1 MSNTDLRTR
10 TDARE
15 IIEPSGEETEFV
27 FFSGK
32 GGVGKSTVSC
42 ATATW
47 LADNGYETLLVTT
60 DPAPNLSDIF
70 EQEIGHEVTGI
81 DDVDGLSAIEIDPDV
96 AAEEY
101 RQETIEPMRALLDDE
116 QIETVEEQLNSP
128 CIEEIAAFDNFV
140 DFMDSPEYDVV
151 VFDTAPTGHTIRL
164 MELPSDWNAELEK
177 GGSTCIGPASSMED
191 RKKEYERAIDTLQ
204 DGERTS
210 FAFVGKP
217 EDSSIDEIERSA
229 SDLGEL
235 GIESQLLII
244 NGYLPEA
251 VCEDPFFEGKREDEQ
266 AVIERAT
273 AEFEADAMATYP
285 LQPGEIA
292 GLDLLADVGGVLY
305 DGAEA
310 TVDVEAT
317 AGSASAVDAENAA
330 DSAALDFESMTDPDA
345 VVEQLEPG
353 EETRYLFFTG
363 KGGVG
368 KSTIASTAA
377 TKLAEAGHETLVVT
391 TDPAAHLE
399 DIFGEPVGHEPTSVG
414 QANLDAARIDQEKAL
429 EEYRQQVLDHVTE
442 MYENKE
448 DTQIDVDA
456 AIANVEEELE
466 SPCAEEMAALEK
478 FVSYFEADGYDVV
491 VFDTAPTGHTL
502 RLLELPSDWKGFM
515 DLGSLT
521 KGAAP
526 AKGDKYDDV
535 IETMKDPDRSTF
547 AFVMYPEYT
556 PMMEAYRA
564 AEDLNDQVGIET
576 SLVVANYLLPAEYGD
591 NAFFENRR
599 AQQATYLDA
608 IRDRFDAP
616 LMLAPLRREEPIGL
630 DELSAFGD
638 EIPGLADLARKRTP
652 EVTSS

>member
-1 MSNTDLRTR
+1 MTTTQTPAKDVV
-10 TDARE
+10 
-15 IIEPSGEETEFV
+15 EPNDEDTEFV

-47 LADNGYETLLVTT
+47 LADNDYETLLVTT

-70 EQEIGHEVTGI
+70 EQDIGHEVTEINDI
-81 DDVDGLSAIEIDPDV
+81 DNLSAIEIDPDT

-101 RQETIEPMRALLDDE
+101 RQETIEPMRQLLDDE

-128 CIEEIAAFDNFV
+128 CVEEIAAFDNFV

-177 GGSTCIGPASSMED
+177 GGSTCIGPAASMED
-191 RKKEYERAIDTLQ
+191 KKAQYERAIDTLQ
-204 DGERTS
+204 DEARTT

-217 EDSSIDEIERSA
+217 EDSSLEEIERSA

-235 GIESQLLII
+235 GIESQFLVV
-244 NGYLPEA
+244 NGYLPES

-266 AVIERAT
+266 AVIERAQT
-273 AEFEADAMATYP
+273 EFDADAMATYP

-305 DGAEA
+305 DGNEA
-310 TVDVEAT
+310 TVDVGTAT
-317 AGSASAVDAENAA
+317 DVDAETAV
-330 DSAALDFESMTDPDA
+330 DFESMADA
-345 VVEQLEPG
+345 EEVADQLQPG
-353 EETRYLFFTG
+353 DETRYLFFTG

-429 EEYRQQVLDHVTE
+429 EEYRTQVLDHVTE
-442 MYENKE
+442 MYEDKE

-478 FVSYFEADGYDVV
+478 FVSYFDEDGYDVV

-526 AKGDKYDDV
+526 AKGDQYDEV
-535 IETMKDPDRSTF
+535 IETMKDPEQSTF

-564 AEDLNDQVGIET
+564 AADLKDQVGIET
-576 SLVVANYLLPAEYGD
+576 SLVVANYLLPEEYGN

-599 AQQATYLDA
+599 AQQAEYLGE
-608 IRDRFDAP
+608 ISDRFDVP
-616 LMLAPLRREEPIGL
+616 MMLAPLRQDEPVGL
-630 DELSAFGD
+630 DALRAFGE
-638 EIPGLADLARKRTP
+638 EITGLDDITEDTEP
-652 EVTSS
+652 EVTAS

>member
-1 MSNTDLRTR
+1 MSIPTE
-10 TDARE
+10 ARD
-15 IIEPSGEETEFV
+15 IVEPSSGDTEFV

-47 LADNGYETLLVTT
+47 LADNDYNTLLVTT

-70 EQEIGHEVTGI
+70 GQQIGHEVTEIQDI
-81 DDVDGLSAIEIDPDV
+81 DNLSAIEIDPDV

-101 RQETIEPMRALLDDE
+101 RQETIEPMRELLDDE
-116 QIETVEEQLNSP
+116 QISAVEEQLNSP
-128 CIEEIAAFDNFV
+128 CVDEIAAFDNFV

-177 GGSTCIGPASSMED
+177 GGSTCIGPAASMEE
-191 RKKEYERAIDTLQ
+191 RKKDYERAIDTLQ
-204 DGERTS
+204 DSEKTS

-217 EDSSIDEIERSA
+217 EDSSVDEINRSA
-229 SDLGEL
+229 SDLAEL

-244 NGYLPEA
+244 NGYLPES

-266 AVIERAT
+266 AVIERAK
-273 AEFEADAMATYP
+273 AEFDADAMATYP

-305 DGAEA
+305 DGDEA
-310 TVDVEAT
+310 TVDV
-317 AGSASAVDAENAA
+317 GSATNVDTEASVDF
-330 DSAALDFESMTDPDA
+330 DSLTDPEA
-345 VVEQLEPG
+345 VAEKLQPVDG
-353 EETRYLFFTG
+353 ETRYLFFTG

-368 KSTIASTAA
+368 KSTIAATSA
-377 TKLAEAGHETLVVT
+377 TKLAEAGYETLVVT

-399 DIFGEPVGHEPTSVG
+399 DIFGEPVGHEPTSVS

-442 MYENKE
+442 MYEDKE
-448 DTQIDVDA
+448 ETEIDVEA

-478 FVSYFEADGYDVV
+478 FVAYFEEDGYDIV

-526 AKGDKYDDV
+526 AKGDQYDNV
-535 IETMKDPDRSTF
+535 IETMQNPDKSSF

-556 PMMEAYRA
+556 PMMEAHRA

-576 SLVVANYLLPAEYGD
+576 AFVVANYLLPEEYGD
-591 NAFFENRR
+591 NIFFANRR
-599 AQQATYLDA
+599 AQQQQYLGE
-608 IRDRFDAP
+608 IKDRFETP
-616 LMLAPLRREEPIGL
+616 MMLAPLRQDEPIGL
-630 DELSAFGD
+630 NELSAFGD
-638 EIPGLADLARKRTP
+638 VVTGLDTLNEQVT
-652 EVTSS
+652 EVPQQ